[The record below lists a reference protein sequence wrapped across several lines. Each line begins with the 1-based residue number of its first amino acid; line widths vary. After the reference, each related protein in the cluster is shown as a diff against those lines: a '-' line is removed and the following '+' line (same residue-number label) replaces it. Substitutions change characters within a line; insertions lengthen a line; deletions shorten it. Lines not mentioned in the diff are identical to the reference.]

1 MNREMDKHRQT
12 KKDIKQFGG
21 SENGCK
27 MSGERRR
34 NKRSLNPSS
43 GTMGTKQKSGKKRE
57 RESQGKHRHR
67 KKEKTA
73 NRKSS

>member
-12 KKDIKQFGG
+12 KKDIKHFGG

-43 GTMGTKQKSGKKRE
+43 GTMGTKQKSGKRE